1 MIEIVFNSGDYATL
15 LADAET
21 LGFTYDDAEGN
32 PQIIVNGPMASGG
45 DYFLNIVGTIYEPIV
60 GPIDPDNPPV
70 PVPRAGY
77 WGRLRANGSS
87 SDLPVF
93 SPAITQYVYQPGD
106 MDQPGKWVDAATGAD
121 APDWVVNVGVIA

>member
-1 MIEIVFNSGDYATL
+1 MEIVFNSGDYATL

-60 GPIDPDNPPV
+60 GPIDPDNPPT
-70 PVPRAGY
+70 PVARPGY

-87 SDLPVF
+87 SDLPTF
-93 SPAITQYVYQPGD
+93 SSAITQYAYVAGD
-106 MDQPGKWVDAATGAD
+106 METPGKWVDIATGAD
-121 APDWVVNVGVIA
+121 APDFVPTVGVIA